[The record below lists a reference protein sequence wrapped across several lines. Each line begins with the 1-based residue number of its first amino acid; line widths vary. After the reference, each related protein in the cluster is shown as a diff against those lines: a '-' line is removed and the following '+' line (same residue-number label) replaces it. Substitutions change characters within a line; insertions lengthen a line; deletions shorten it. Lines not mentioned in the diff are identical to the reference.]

1 MNRERLGDN
10 AIKIN
15 TRDRLLRAWE
25 NSMEM
30 VLDFQ
35 DYYQEIKDNVKWPRY
50 LRSLPTTRP
59 CTPDGFGNCSTSAR
73 TTISSSNPVKQ
84 FKAAAGRTFRP
95 PLFSTFV
102 LATRPS
108 YGYNKR

>member
-1 MNRERLGDN
+1 MNRDRLGDN

-35 DYYQEIKDNVKWPRY
+35 DYYQEIKDNEKVSKIFAEFAE
-50 LRSLPTTRP
+50 
-59 CTPDGFGNCSTSAR
+59 DEAMH
-73 TTISSSNPVKQ
+73 
-84 FKAAAGRTFRP
+84 
-95 PLFSTFV
+95 
-102 LATRPS
+102 ATRFRELLHE
-108 YGYNKR
+108 YQNDYLKQ

>member
-35 DYYQEIKDNVKWPRY
+35 DYYQEIKDNDKVAKVFEEFANDEAMHARDASGTAPRVPEQ
-50 LRSLPTTRP
+50 LSQ
-59 CTPDGFGNCSTSAR
+59 AV
-73 TTISSSNPVKQ
+73 IQ
-84 FKAAAGRTFRP
+84 
-95 PLFSTFV
+95 
-102 LATRPS
+102 
-108 YGYNKR
+108 

>member
-1 MNRERLGDN
+1 MNRDRLGDD

-35 DYYQEIKDNVKWPRY
+35 DYYQEIKDNDKVAKVFEEFANDKAMHARRFRELLHECQNNY
-50 LRSLPTTRP
+50 L
-59 CTPDGFGNCSTSAR
+59 
-73 TTISSSNPVKQ
+73 KQ
-84 FKAAAGRTFRP
+84 
-95 PLFSTFV
+95 
-102 LATRPS
+102 
-108 YGYNKR
+108 

>member
-35 DYYQEIKDNVKWPRY
+35 DYYQEIKDNDKVAKVFEEFANDEAMHARRLRDLLHECQNNY
-50 LRSLPTTRP
+50 L
-59 CTPDGFGNCSTSAR
+59 
-73 TTISSSNPVKQ
+73 KQ
-84 FKAAAGRTFRP
+84 
-95 PLFSTFV
+95 
-102 LATRPS
+102 
-108 YGYNKR
+108 